1 MLNYNYIKEKIMAKP
16 KDSVELRIFVT
27 PELRNEIKGKA
38 ASRGMTITEYFLEMY
53 QNQRQSV

>member
-1 MLNYNYIKEKIMAKP
+1 MAKP

-53 QNQRQSV
+53 QTQKQPA

>member
-1 MLNYNYIKEKIMAKP
+1 MAKP

-38 ASRGMTITEYFLEMY
+38 ASKGVTITEYFLELY
-53 QNQRQSV
+53 QSQKQPA